1 MTDSDEETPDR
12 QLKIVLI
19 GDGASGKTSISTR
32 FSQKNFGKQYRQT
45 IGVDFFL
52 KRIVLGGNQNVTLQV
67 LATSTSQIHFSP
79 SPLTNKFDFHLIR
92 NS

>member
-19 GDGASGKTSISTR
+19 GDGASGKTSLSTR
-32 FSQKNFGKQYRQT
+32 FSQQNFGKQYKQT

-52 KRIVLGGNQNVTLQV
+52 KRIVLGGSQNVTLQV
-67 LATSTSQIHFSP
+67 SSGQRWDTSDTDKHIDPDRQTDHR
-79 SPLTNKFDFHLIR
+79 K
-92 NS
+92 

>member
-19 GDGASGKTSISTR
+19 GDGASGKTSLSTR
-32 FSQKNFGKQYRQT
+32 FSQSNFGKQYKQT

-52 KRIVLGGNQNVTLQV
+52 KRIVLGASQNVTLQV
-67 LATSTSQIHFSP
+67 YRVD
-79 SPLTNKFDFHLIR
+79 KD
-92 NS
+92 

>member
-32 FSQKNFGKQYRQT
+32 YSQSNFGKQYKQT

-67 LATSTSQIHFSP
+67 HSAEDTV
-79 SPLTNKFDFHLIR
+79 PLLHEKFR
-92 NS
+92 NC